1 LDVIGTPS
9 LKSYRTATT
18 LCVPDLVFNDIS
30 RHKILLPEGTP
41 VQREIL
47 AGMSSADEQFHVA
60 GHAVQNSNVDF
71 CFYTLSTVC
80 LSVSFCSA
88 GLGKEYIGPYV
99 LLYLS
104 LSITVQIYGCTAAF
118 K

>member
-1 LDVIGTPS
+1 MQSTAVYSSHGCRLSLQYASWVAYRFVYVCLFCGLVGTPS

-47 AGMSSADEQFHVA
+47 TGML
-60 GHAVQNSNVDF
+60 AVVIHDNDDKNDN
-71 CFYTLSTVC
+71 CIENWTKNAEDMLTRHN
-80 LSVSFCSA
+80 
-88 GLGKEYIGPYV
+88 
-99 LLYLS
+99 LS
-104 LSITVQIYGCTAAF
+104 L
-118 K
+118 

>member
-1 LDVIGTPS
+1 VCLSVVGTPS

-47 AGMSSADEQFHVA
+47 AGMSSADELVHLA
-60 GHAVQNSNVDF
+60 GNAVKID
-71 CFYTLSTVC
+71 
-80 LSVSFCSA
+80 
-88 GLGKEYIGPYV
+88 
-99 LLYLS
+99 
-104 LSITVQIYGCTAAF
+104 
-118 K
+118 

>member
-1 LDVIGTPS
+1 MHSLGTPS

-47 AGMSSADEQFHVA
+47 AGMSSVIEQCHIA
-60 GHAVQNSNVDF
+60 GHGVQCSN
-71 CFYTLSTVC
+71 TVYIHI
-80 LSVSFCSA
+80 FSA
-88 GLGKEYIGPYV
+88 KE
-99 LLYLS
+99 
-104 LSITVQIYGCTAAF
+104 F
-118 K
+118 M

>member
-1 LDVIGTPS
+1 MCICILATAVLGTPS

-47 AGMSSADEQFHVA
+47 AGMLTVVEKFVSLACRSVCDYCYIAEPCLLA
-60 GHAVQNSNVDF
+60 RKKNAI
-71 CFYTLSTVC
+71 LSTDFV
-80 LSVSFCSA
+80 
-88 GLGKEYIGPYV
+88 
-99 LLYLS
+99 
-104 LSITVQIYGCTAAF
+104 
-118 K
+118 

>member
-1 LDVIGTPS
+1 MDHSVVIPFCCQLTQVVPDKIQEGRKQMCVDLLAPCYTGMLT

-47 AGMSSADEQFHVA
+47 TGMLFVIE
-60 GHAVQNSNVDF
+60 
-71 CFYTLSTVC
+71 
-80 LSVSFCSA
+80 
-88 GLGKEYIGPYV
+88 
-99 LLYLS
+99 
-104 LSITVQIYGCTAAF
+104 
-118 K
+118 

>member
-1 LDVIGTPS
+1 MRVFVGTPS

-47 AGMSSADEQFHVA
+47 TGISSIVEQF
-60 GHAVQNSNVDF
+60 
-71 CFYTLSTVC
+71 
-80 LSVSFCSA
+80 
-88 GLGKEYIGPYV
+88 YV
-99 LLYLS
+99 
-104 LSITVQIYGCTAAF
+104 VG
-118 K
+118 